1 MQFPPVEATT
11 VYDQSNGT
19 TSIDYPASP
28 VKKQAG
34 TNELNNSFLTVK
46 VNPNGFSFHISVF
59 GDQRVGKSSLI
70 SRLKN
75 VSKLAKRHDQVLE
88 RD

>member
-11 VYDQSNGT
+11 VYDQSN
-19 TSIDYPASP
+19 
-28 VKKQAG
+28 
-34 TNELNNSFLTVK
+34 VK

-75 VSKLAKRHDQVLE
+75 MPLSEDSPLLSRGADIT
-88 RD
+88 